1 MTNSLH
7 TIESLKS
14 LGTSLAKAEEKI
26 FSAQA
31 SIVDVIRAYATKHEP
46 LNAIELNADVKK
58 DMRAAIKAG
67 IPAAGKSEGTLQTYA
82 TRYFRALVY
91 ASNKVCP
98 EFKGSLDL
106 YLKACA
112 DTAEGGLVWQ
122 VQERKTP
129 EASANT
135 GKGAAEETAKAKAP
149 SLPEI
154 KTHAELVAD
163 MLRIAAL
170 LGIKEEVQS
179 IVLAHEVAEQE
190 EKSVHKDV
198 AKVATIVGSIA
209 TISKKAQAKADALRA
224 MTA

>member
-7 TIESLKS
+7 TVESLKH
-14 LGTSLAKAEEKI
+14 LGRDLAKAEGAI
-26 FSAQA
+26 FTAQA
-31 SIVDVIRAYATKHEP
+31 GIVSVIRTYATKHEP
-46 LNAIELNADVKK
+46 LNAIDLHPDVKK
-58 DMRAAIKAG
+58 DMRAAIKSG
-67 IPAAGKSEGTLQTYA
+67 IPSEGKSEGTMQTYA

-98 EFKGSLDL
+98 DFKGSLDL

-122 VQERKTP
+122 VQERKAP
-129 EASANT
+129 EASATT
-135 GKGAAEETAKAKAP
+135 GKGAAKEKSAIVAP

-163 MLRIAAL
+163 MLRIAKL
-170 LGIKEEVQS
+170 LGMEEDIKN
-179 IVLAHEVAEQE
+179 IVLAHVVAEQE
-190 EKSVHKDV
+190 EKAVHKDV
-198 AKVATIVGSIA
+198 AKVAAIAGSIKPVN
-209 TISKKAQAKADALRA
+209 KKQQAKADAKKA